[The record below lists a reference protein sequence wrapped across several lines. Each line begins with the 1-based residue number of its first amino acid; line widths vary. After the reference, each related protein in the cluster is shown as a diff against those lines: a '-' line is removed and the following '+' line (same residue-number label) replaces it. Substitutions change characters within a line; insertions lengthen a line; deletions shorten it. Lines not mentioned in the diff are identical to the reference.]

1 MMRYRGFVRS
11 RLVRIL
17 AAALAGG
24 TVVTSCDSR
33 LKQSVVSGSQQYLF
47 GFLNAEQVSGDLGD
61 WLGLD
66 GVEVSVICVS
76 PCEGF

>member
-1 MMRYRGFVRS
+1 MMRYHVLVRS
-11 RLVRIL
+11 KLVRIL

-24 TVVTSCDSR
+24 TVLTSCDSR
-33 LKQSVVSGSQQYLF
+33 FKQSVVGGSQQYLF
-47 GFLNAEQVSGDLGD
+47 GILNAEQVGGDLDD

-76 PCEGF
+76 PCEGS